1 MGIELTT
8 KSIGWEKICFN
19 SFVEQGV
26 DCDIT
31 LPDYCPED
39 FRLQLVGHRL
49 QGIPDSLAGKL

>member
-8 KSIGWEKICFN
+8 KSIGSEKICFN

-31 LPDYCPED
+31 LPDYCPD
-39 FRLQLVGHRL
+39 IMRVLR
-49 QGIPDSLAGKL
+49 